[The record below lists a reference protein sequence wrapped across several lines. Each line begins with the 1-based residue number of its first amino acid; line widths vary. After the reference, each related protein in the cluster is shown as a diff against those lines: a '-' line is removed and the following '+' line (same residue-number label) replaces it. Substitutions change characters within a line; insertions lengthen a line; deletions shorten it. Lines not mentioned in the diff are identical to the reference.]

1 MSNARAPK
9 NTLIYAVGDI
19 HGQSHLL
26 DDLLDQIVN
35 DALGFAAD
43 RRVLIFVGDYVD
55 RGPGSADVIER
66 LITGLPDGFE
76 THCLLGN
83 HEVIL
88 LTFLDRPG
96 TLGHWFSNGG
106 EATLASYGVT
116 APEDFE
122 SLDAATLCRDDFAAA
137 LPKRHLNFLNALELH
152 YTCGDYLFV
161 HAGLRPGV
169 KLKKQDPKDLV
180 WIRDEFLDSG
190 EDFGAV
196 VVHGH
201 TPGRMPVIRSNRIG
215 IDTGA
220 VVNGRLTA
228 IRLHE
233 KKRNFLSAG

>member
-1 MSNARAPK
+1 MSNARAPE

-96 TLGHWFSNGG
+96 TLGHWLSNGG
-106 EATLASYGVT
+106 EATLASYGGR
-116 APEDFE
+116 ASEPFQ
-122 SLDAATLCRDDFAAA
+122 
-137 LPKRHLNFLNALELH
+137 
-152 YTCGDYLFV
+152 
-161 HAGLRPGV
+161 
-169 KLKKQDPKDLV
+169 KL
-180 WIRDEFLDSG
+180 
-190 EDFGAV
+190 
-196 VVHGH
+196 
-201 TPGRMPVIRSNRIG
+201 VIQSPYRKPNVQTHREY
-215 IDTGA
+215 D
-220 VVNGRLTA
+220 
-228 IRLHE
+228 
-233 KKRNFLSAG
+233 